1 MNKARKTAAVAAALM
16 MGAISVAPPAS
27 AHGARDW
34 LRLIANEASAR
45 QDGAGD
51 RAATAQV
58 GAANGSAI
66 EQNGDNLS
74 ASVSQNGDANTAAIR
89 QFGRNSTGSITQ
101 NGSGNE
107 ACLIQV
113 GRNVSGEIV
122 QNGDNQSTGLLQT
135 GHRSMPIPVEIC
147 QSYDRHHAIGLI
159 RHVALRSILGTRC

>member
-1 MNKARKTAAVAAALM
+1 MKKAYKTAAVAAALM
-16 MGAISVAPPAS
+16 MGALSVAPQAS
-27 AHGARDW
+27 AHGACDV
-34 LRLIANEASAR
+34 LRRITNEASVR

-51 RAATAQV
+51 RAATTQA

-66 EQNGDNLS
+66 EQNGDNLT

-135 GHRSMPIPVEIC
+135 RRGSVPIPVETC
-147 QSYDRHHAIGLI
+147 QSYNRHHAVGLI
-159 RHVALRSILGTRC
+159 MQVARRSILANRR